1 MNMDF
6 AADQTPIYA
15 LDSRNQAF
23 ELSTPAARIGGW
35 ASNRTQFVVA
45 KTPPS
50 PAKRIDITSIEG
62 SGAHSPRTQDAP
74 VIGADDVPRE
84 VAVVRDRRL
93 QLLASQ
99 FANLTTTEDDARLM
113 LLTERLR
120 RQVATVST
128 TAMQAVEAAAQAI
141 EDADRDLLELNRL
154 YGI

>member
-1 MNMDF
+1 M
-6 AADQTPIYA
+6 A
-15 LDSRNQAF
+15 
-23 ELSTPAARIGGW
+23 G
-35 ASNRTQFVVA
+35 
-45 KTPPS
+45 
-50 PAKRIDITSIEG
+50 
-62 SGAHSPRTQDAP
+62 
-74 VIGADDVPRE
+74 DDVPRE

-99 FANLTTTEDDARLM
+99 FANQTTTEDDARLM

-128 TAMQAVEAAAQAI
+128 AAIQAVEAAAQAI

>member
-1 MNMDF
+1 MNTQF
-6 AADQTPIYA
+6 APDQTPIYA
-15 LDSRNQAF
+15 LDSSNRAF
-23 ELSTPAARIGGW
+23 DLSTPAARVSGW

-45 KTPPS
+45 KAPHL
-50 PAKRIDITSIEG
+50 PAKRMDITSIEG
-62 SGAHSPRTQDAP
+62 GEVHSSRTQDAP
-74 VIGADDVPRE
+74 VMVGDDVPRE

-99 FANLTTTEDDARLM
+99 FANQTTTEDDARLM

-128 TAMQAVEAAAQAI
+128 AAIQAVEVAAQVI

>member
-1 MNMDF
+1 MNTHF

-15 LDSRNQAF
+15 PDSSNQAF
-23 ELSTPAARIGGW
+23 DLSTPAARVCGW

-45 KTPPS
+45 KAPHLPT
-50 PAKRIDITSIEG
+50 KQMDITSIEG
-62 SGAHSPRTQDAP
+62 GEAHGPRIEDAP
-74 VIGADDVPRE
+74 VMAGDDVPRE

-99 FANLTTTEDDARLM
+99 FANQTTTEDDARLM

-128 TAMQAVEAAAQAI
+128 AAIQAVEAAAQAI

-154 YGI
+154 YGV